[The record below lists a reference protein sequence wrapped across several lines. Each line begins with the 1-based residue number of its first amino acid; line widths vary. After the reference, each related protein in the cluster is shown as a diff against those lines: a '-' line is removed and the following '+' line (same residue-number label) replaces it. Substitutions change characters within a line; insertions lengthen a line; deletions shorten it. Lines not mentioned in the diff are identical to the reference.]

1 LAKFSSTP
9 RISSIQTTIA
19 RDLRL
24 RQQHWDV
31 GSLLQEAV
39 SECLYVAFEPDPATF
54 ATLRRNV
61 YQNHLS
67 DVELHSVAIGDHSGQ
82 IELFRDP
89 SPESSSLR
97 MSTLRQRHDGP
108 SVAVQLRRLSDFI
121 RSDIDLLKIDVEGAE
136 DAALGDLAGSGKLR
150 YAKRLHLE
158 YHHHIDASIVDAA
171 ADRGERLRLSVAGDR
186 EALAS
191 RSLVS
196 GHIDLLLP
204 EVSAGQGPILG

>member
-1 LAKFSSTP
+1 
-9 RISSIQTTIA
+9 
-19 RDLRL
+19 
-24 RQQHWDV
+24 
-31 GSLLQEAV
+31 
-39 SECLYVAFEPDPATF
+39 
-54 ATLRRNV
+54 LRRNV

-67 DVELHSVAIGDHSGQ
+67 DAELHSVAIGDHSGQ

-121 RSDIDLLKIDVEGAE
+121 RSDIDLLNIDVEGAE

-158 YHHHIDASIVDAA
+158 YHITSMHPPTNY
-171 ADRGERLRLSVAGDR
+171 RRCCG
-186 EALAS
+186 
-191 RSLVS
+191 
-196 GHIDLLLP
+196 
-204 EVSAGQGPILG
+204 

>member
-67 DVELHSVAIGDHSGQ
+67 DAELHSVAIGDHSGQ

-158 YHHHIDASIVDAA
+158 YHHHIDAS
-171 ADRGERLRLSVAGDR
+171 ADKLSSMLRLIEENGFGYQLRAIAKPWPV
-186 EALAS
+186 EAS
-191 RSLVS
+191 FQDISIYCYRK
-196 GHIDLLLP
+196 
-204 EVSAGQGPILG
+204 

>member
-1 LAKFSSTP
+1 MSVRFFKKLYRNARMLRSSPT
-9 RISSIQTTIA
+9 
-19 RDLRL
+19 
-24 RQQHWDV
+24 
-31 GSLLQEAV
+31 
-39 SECLYVAFEPDPATF
+39 ATF

-121 RSDIDLLKIDVEGAE
+121 RSDIDLLKIDVEG
-136 DAALGDLAGSGKLR
+136 
-150 YAKRLHLE
+150 
-158 YHHHIDASIVDAA
+158 
-171 ADRGERLRLSVAGDR
+171 
-186 EALAS
+186 
-191 RSLVS
+191 
-196 GHIDLLLP
+196 
-204 EVSAGQGPILG
+204 

>member
-1 LAKFSSTP
+1 
-9 RISSIQTTIA
+9 
-19 RDLRL
+19 
-24 RQQHWDV
+24 
-31 GSLLQEAV
+31 
-39 SECLYVAFEPDPATF
+39 
-54 ATLRRNV
+54 
-61 YQNHLS
+61 
-67 DVELHSVAIGDHSGQ
+67 
-82 IELFRDP
+82 
-89 SPESSSLR
+89 